1 MSSIQSP
8 PAKPSMKM
16 AYSSLSDMKFT
27 PGRRSW
33 IKYRDL
39 GVAQA
44 TDGAMRAEVMHI
56 DNAETSKPTG
66 WHYHTADMQ
75 FLFVTEGWVKIEFPE
90 LGVTIVSAGESI
102 MIPGGTV
109 HQELES
115 SEPLRLLEISV
126 PAKMGT
132 VPVETPEWGRERAEN
147 YGQVEPVSAV
157 AD

>member
-1 MSSIQSP
+1 MSINPSPATQSP
-8 PAKPSMKM
+8 MSV
-16 AYSSLSDMKFT
+16 AYSSINDLKFT

-39 GVAQA
+39 GVSDA
-44 TDGAMRAEVMHI
+44 TGGAMRAEVMHI

-75 FLFVTEGWVKIEFPE
+75 FLFVTEGWVKIEFPN

-132 VPVETPEWGRERAEN
+132 VSVETPDWASERAED
-147 YGQVEPVSAV
+147 YGDVEPALSI
-157 AD
+157 DN